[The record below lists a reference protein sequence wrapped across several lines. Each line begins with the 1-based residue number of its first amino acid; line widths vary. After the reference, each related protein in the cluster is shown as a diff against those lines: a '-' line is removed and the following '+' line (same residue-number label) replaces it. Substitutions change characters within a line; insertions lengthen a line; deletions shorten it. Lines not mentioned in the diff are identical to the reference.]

1 MQTNYADTI
10 LNITVTGP
18 LVRID
23 LGTLNPVKGESGN
36 LEQRPNV
43 TQQLVMPL
51 EGFARSFG
59 MQEQVIN
66 QLVKDGVLKK
76 QPESKALSDG

>member
-10 LNITVTGP
+10 LNITVTGS
-18 LVRID
+18 LIRID
-23 LGTLNPVKGESGN
+23 LGTLNPVKGESEN

-43 TQQLVMPL
+43 TQHLVMPI

-59 MQEQVIN
+59 IQEQVIN

-76 QPESKALSDG
+76 QPESNALSDG